1 MKRSV
6 LLVMSLLIA
15 VVVISQSSSQQS
27 LAAAEENTSVVAAAT
42 TAPRY
47 DQQPGINSC
56 TNDGVLPCYEG
67 ADDSFTIFMASCTSS
82 ITNFCYTAT
91 VDNQPAPSTLQFVAY
106 VTAAKTNTPSASD
119 YAGYESAF
127 TAYYVAP
134 TGTLNNRERLSD
146 CCWVPPNQ
154 TFGNGKV
161 DLTSANIEG
170 KAVKLVMKYKT
181 VSLPQNSVVVAD
193 DGNMEFDLVG
203 EDLTVTAEGKA
214 ARVAV
219 DSADQ
224 HINFDTEKSEDT
236 SLPWTNRCGIPS
248 MKFLVCNV
256 DRAATDGLMFY
267 GKSKTFSFP
276 PGSTSASGVW
286 VSTNAT
292 YFHFPKAAPVD
303 GVLQVSVATAAPHY
317 LADGRTLNEGKFNA
331 FLSNEILKQWGLEK
345 TEAKLKASLSS
356 TVTRG
361 TTEEEVVP
369 ELVITAAGVK
379 VKFPKISFSAPVI
392 AVKNKPPTAAVPKT
406 AVTTPSVPKTAV
418 TTPSVVTKTLRR
430 GKSVSLTSLL
440 KPIGK
445 GKQTWSSSGGCK
457 IKGKNLVAPNK
468 AARCKV
474 TLKQAKSGKTKA
486 SSRSITVSVV

>member
-6 LLVMSLLIA
+6 LFVMSLLLA
-15 VVVISQSSSQQS
+15 VVVIDQSASPASVG
-27 LAAAEENTSVVAAAT
+27 AADT

-47 DQQPGINSC
+47 DQQLGINSC

-67 ADDSFTIFMASCTSS
+67 ADDSFTIFMASCSAS

-106 VTAAKTNTPSASD
+106 VTAAKTNTPSAFD

-127 TAYYVAP
+127 TAYYVSP
-134 TGTLNNRERLSD
+134 TGGTLNKRERLSD

-154 TFGNGKV
+154 TSGNGKV
-161 DLTSANIEG
+161 DLTSANIAG
-170 KAVKLVMKYKT
+170 KVIKLVMKYKT

-219 DSADQ
+219 DSNDQ

-276 PGSTSASGVW
+276 PGSTNASGVW

-292 YFHFPKAAPVD
+292 YFHFPKAAPVND
-303 GVLQVSVATAAPHY
+303 VLQVSVATAAPHY
-317 LADGRTLNEGKFNA
+317 LADGTTLNEGNFNA
-331 FLSNEILKQWGLEK
+331 FLSNDILKQWGLEK

-356 TVTRG
+356 TITRG
-361 TTEEEVVP
+361 TAEEEVVP
-369 ELVITAAGVK
+369 ELVITDDGVK

-392 AVKNKPPTAAVPKT
+392 AVKNKPPTSVVPKT
-406 AVTTPSVPKTAV
+406 TVTTPAV
-418 TTPSVVTKTLRR
+418 STPAVVSTKSLKR

-445 GKQTWSSSGGCK
+445 GKQTWSSSGGCT
-457 IKGKNLVAPNK
+457 IKGKNLVAPKK

-486 SSRSITVSVV
+486 SSRSITVKVV

>member
-6 LLVMSLLIA
+6 LFVMSLLLA
-15 VVVISQSSSQQS
+15 VVVISQSASPASVG
-27 LAAAEENTSVVAAAT
+27 AADT

-47 DQQPGINSC
+47 DQQLGINSC

-67 ADDSFTIFMASCTSS
+67 ADDSFTIFMASCTAS

-106 VTAAKTNTPSASD
+106 VTAAKTNTPSAFD

-127 TAYYVAP
+127 TAYYVSP
-134 TGTLNNRERLSD
+134 TGGTLNKRERLSD

-154 TFGNGKV
+154 TSGNGKV
-161 DLTSANIEG
+161 DLTSANIAG
-170 KAVKLVMKYKT
+170 KAIKLVMKYKT

-276 PGSTSASGVW
+276 PGSTNASGVW

-292 YFHFPKAAPVD
+292 YFHFPKAAPVND
-303 GVLQVSVATAAPHY
+303 VLQVSVATAAPHY
-317 LADGRTLNEGKFNA
+317 LADGTTLNEGNFNA
-331 FLSNEILKQWGLEK
+331 FLSNDILKQWGLEK

-356 TVTRG
+356 TITRG
-361 TTEEEVVP
+361 TAEEEVVP
-369 ELVITAAGVK
+369 ELVITDDGVK

-392 AVKNKPPTAAVPKT
+392 AVKNKPPTSVVPKT
-406 AVTTPSVPKTAV
+406 TVTTPAV
-418 TTPSVVTKTLRR
+418 STPAVVSTKSLKR

-445 GKQTWSSSGGCK
+445 GKQTWSSSGGCT
-457 IKGKNLVAPNK
+457 IKGKNLVAPKK

-486 SSRSITVSVV
+486 SSRSITVKVV

>member
-6 LLVMSLLIA
+6 LLAMSLLLA
-15 VVVISQSSSQQS
+15 VVVIDQSASP
-27 LAAAEENTSVVAAAT
+27 TSVVAAET
-42 TAPRY
+42 TAPKY
-47 DQQPGINSC
+47 DEQPGINSC
-56 TNDGVLPCYEG
+56 TNDGILPCYDG
-67 ADDSFTIFMASCTSS
+67 ADDSFVIYMASCTTS

-106 VTAAKTNTPSASD
+106 ISAAKTNTPSAFD

-134 TGTLNNRERLSD
+134 GGTLNKRERLSD

-154 TFGNGKV
+154 TSGNGEV
-161 DLTSANIEG
+161 DLTKANIEG
-170 KAVKLVMKYKT
+170 KVIKVVMKYKT
-181 VSLPQNSVVVAD
+181 VSLPQVSAVVAD

-219 DSADQ
+219 DSPTQ

-236 SLPWTNRCGIPS
+236 SLPWTDRCGIPS

-276 PGSTSASGVW
+276 PGSTNASGVW
-286 VSTNAT
+286 VSHNAT
-292 YFHFPKAAPVD
+292 YFHFPKAEPVNN
-303 GVLQVSVATAAPHY
+303 VLQVSVATAAPHF
-317 LADGRTLNEGKFNA
+317 LADGTTLNEGKFNA
-331 FLSNEILKQWGLEK
+331 FLPNAILKQWGLEK
-345 TEAKLKASLSS
+345 TEEKLKASLSA
-356 TVTRG
+356 TIARG

-369 ELVITAAGVK
+369 ELVITDDGVK
-379 VKFPKISFSAPVI
+379 VKFPKITFSAPVI
-392 AVKNKPPTAAVPKT
+392 AVKNKPATSVVPKT
-406 AVTTPSVPKTAV
+406 TATTPAVTTPAV
-418 TTPSVVTKTLRR
+418 TTPVVVSTKSVKR

-445 GKQTWSSSGGCK
+445 GKQTWSSSGGCT
-457 IKGKNLVAPNK
+457 IKGKNLVAPKK

-486 SSRSITVSVV
+486 SSRSITVKVV

>member
-1 MKRSV
+1 MKRSIFLSV
-6 LLVMSLLIA
+6 AFLLLAS
-15 VVVISQSSSQQS
+15 VVGQSASP
-27 LAAAEENTSVVAAAT
+27 TSVVAADT
-42 TAPRY
+42 TAPKY

-56 TNDGVLPCYEG
+56 TTDGVLPCYDG
-67 ADDSFTIFMASCTSS
+67 ADDSFTIYMAPCTAS

-106 VTAAKTNTPSASD
+106 ISAAKTNTPSASD
-119 YAGYESAF
+119 AGYESAF

-134 TGTLNNRERLSD
+134 GGTLNKRERLSD

-154 TFGNGKV
+154 TSGNGKV
-161 DLTSANIEG
+161 DLTSANIAG
-170 KAVKLVMKYKT
+170 KVIKVVMKYKT

-276 PGSTSASGVW
+276 PGSTNASGVW
-286 VSTNAT
+286 VSHNAT
-292 YFHFPKAAPVD
+292 YFHFPKAAPVND
-303 GVLQVSVATAAPHY
+303 VLQVSVATAAPHY
-317 LADGRTLNEGKFNA
+317 LADGKTLNEGNFNA
-331 FLSNEILKQWGLEK
+331 FLSNDILKQWGLEK

-361 TTEEEVVP
+361 TVEEEVVP
-369 ELVITAAGVK
+369 ELVITDDGVK

-392 AVKNKPPTAAVPKT
+392 AVKNKPPTSVVPKT
-406 AVTTPSVPKTAV
+406 TVTTPAVSTPAVTTPAVVSTKSVK
-418 TTPSVVTKTLRR
+418 R
-430 GKSVSLTSLL
+430 GKSVSLTTLL

-445 GKQTWSSSGGCK
+445 GKQTWSSSGGCT
-457 IKGKNLVAPNK
+457 IKGKNLVAPKK
-468 AARCKV
+468 AARCRV

-486 SSRSITVSVV
+486 SSRSITVKVV

>member
-6 LLVMSLLIA
+6 LFVMSLLLA
-15 VVVISQSSSQQS
+15 VVVIDQSASPASVG
-27 LAAAEENTSVVAAAT
+27 AADT

-47 DQQPGINSC
+47 DQQLGINSC

-67 ADDSFTIFMASCTSS
+67 ADDSFTIFMASCSAS

-106 VTAAKTNTPSASD
+106 VTAAKTNTPSAFD

-127 TAYYVAP
+127 TAYYVSP
-134 TGTLNNRERLSD
+134 TGGTLNKRERLSD

-154 TFGNGKV
+154 TSGNGKV
-161 DLTSANIEG
+161 DLTSANIAG
-170 KAVKLVMKYKT
+170 KAIKLVMKYKT

-219 DSADQ
+219 DSNDQ

-256 DRAATDGLMFY
+256 DIAATDGLMFY

-276 PGSTSASGVW
+276 PGSTNASGVW

-292 YFHFPKAAPVD
+292 YFHFPKAAPVND
-303 GVLQVSVATAAPHY
+303 VLQVSVATAAPHY
-317 LADGRTLNEGKFNA
+317 LADGTTLNEGNFNA
-331 FLSNEILKQWGLEK
+331 FLSNDILKQWGLEK

-356 TVTRG
+356 TITRG
-361 TTEEEVVP
+361 TAEEEVVP
-369 ELVITAAGVK
+369 ELVITDDGVK
-379 VKFPKISFSAPVI
+379 VKFSKISFSAPVI
-392 AVKNKPPTAAVPKT
+392 AVKKKPPTSVVPKT
-406 AVTTPSVPKTAV
+406 TVTTPAV
-418 TTPSVVTKTLRR
+418 STPAVVSTKSLKR

-445 GKQTWSSSGGCK
+445 GKQTWSSSGGCT
-457 IKGKNLVAPNK
+457 IKGKNLVAPKK

-486 SSRSITVSVV
+486 SSRSITVKVV

>member
-6 LLVMSLLIA
+6 LLVMSLLLA
-15 VVVISQSSSQQS
+15 VVVIDQSASPASVG
-27 LAAAEENTSVVAAAT
+27 AADT

-47 DQQPGINSC
+47 DQQLGINSC

-67 ADDSFTIFMASCTSS
+67 ADDSFTIFMASCSAS

-106 VTAAKTNTPSASD
+106 VTAAKTNTPSAFD

-127 TAYYVAP
+127 TAYYVSP
-134 TGTLNNRERLSD
+134 TGGTLNKRERLSD

-154 TFGNGKV
+154 TSGNGKV
-161 DLTSANIEG
+161 DLTSANIAG
-170 KAVKLVMKYKT
+170 KVIKLVMKYKT

-219 DSADQ
+219 DSNDQ

-276 PGSTSASGVW
+276 PGSTNASGVW

-292 YFHFPKAAPVD
+292 YFHFPKAAPVND
-303 GVLQVSVATAAPHY
+303 VLQVSVATAAPHY
-317 LADGRTLNEGKFNA
+317 LADGTTLNEGNFNA
-331 FLSNEILKQWGLEK
+331 FLSNDILKQWGLEK

-356 TVTRG
+356 TITRG
-361 TTEEEVVP
+361 TAEEEVVP
-369 ELVITAAGVK
+369 ELVITDDGVK

-392 AVKNKPPTAAVPKT
+392 AVKNKPPTSVVPKT
-406 AVTTPSVPKTAV
+406 TVTTPAV
-418 TTPSVVTKTLRR
+418 STPAVVSTKSLKR

-445 GKQTWSSSGGCK
+445 GKQTWSSSGGCT
-457 IKGKNLVAPNK
+457 IKGKNLVAPKK

-486 SSRSITVSVV
+486 SSRSITVKVV

>member
-6 LLVMSLLIA
+6 LFVMSLLLA
-15 VVVISQSSSQQS
+15 VVVISQSNSRQS
-27 LAAAEENTSVVAAAT
+27 LAAAEEDLSVVAAAT

-106 VTAAKTNTPSASD
+106 VTAAKTNTPSAFD

-127 TAYYVAP
+127 TAYYVDPAR
-134 TGTLNNRERLSD
+134 GTLNKRERLSD

-154 TFGNGKV
+154 TSGNGEV
-161 DLTSANIEG
+161 DLTSANIAG
-170 KAVKLVMKYKT
+170 KVIKLVMKYKT

-219 DSADQ
+219 DSNDQ

-256 DRAATDGLMFY
+256 DRAAKDGLMFY

-276 PGSTSASGVW
+276 PGSTNASGVW

-292 YFHFPKAAPVD
+292 YFHFPKAAPVND
-303 GVLQVSVATAAPHY
+303 VLQVSVATAAPHF
-317 LADGRTLNEGKFNA
+317 LADGKTLNEGNFNA
-331 FLSNEILKQWGLEK
+331 FLSNDILKQWGLEK

-369 ELVITAAGVK
+369 ELVITDDGVK
-379 VKFPKISFSAPVI
+379 VKFSKISFSAPVI
-392 AVKNKPPTAAVPKT
+392 AVKNKPPTAVVPKT
-406 AVTTPSVPKTAV
+406 TVTTPAVTTPAV
-418 TTPSVVTKTLRR
+418 VSTKSLKR

-445 GKQTWSSSGGCK
+445 GKQTWSSSGGCT
-457 IKGKNLVAPNK
+457 IKGKNLVAPKK

-486 SSRSITVSVV
+486 SSRSITVKVV

>member
-6 LLVMSLLIA
+6 LFVMSLLLA
-15 VVVISQSSSQQS
+15 VVVIDQSASPASVG
-27 LAAAEENTSVVAAAT
+27 AADT

-47 DQQPGINSC
+47 DQQLGINSC

-67 ADDSFTIFMASCTSS
+67 ADDSFTIFMASCSAS

-106 VTAAKTNTPSASD
+106 VTAAKTNTPSAFD

-127 TAYYVAP
+127 TAYYVSP
-134 TGTLNNRERLSD
+134 TGGTLNKRERLSD

-154 TFGNGKV
+154 TSGNGKV
-161 DLTSANIEG
+161 DLTSANIAG
-170 KAVKLVMKYKT
+170 KAIKLVMKYKT

-219 DSADQ
+219 DSNDQ

-276 PGSTSASGVW
+276 PGSTNASGVW

-292 YFHFPKAAPVD
+292 YFHFPKAAPVND
-303 GVLQVSVATAAPHY
+303 VLQVSVATAAPHY
-317 LADGRTLNEGKFNA
+317 LADGTTLNEGNFNA
-331 FLSNEILKQWGLEK
+331 FLSNDILKQWGLEK

-361 TTEEEVVP
+361 TAEEEVVP
-369 ELVITAAGVK
+369 ELVITDDGVK

-392 AVKNKPPTAAVPKT
+392 AVKNKPPTSVVPKT
-406 AVTTPSVPKTAV
+406 TVTTPAV
-418 TTPSVVTKTLRR
+418 STPAVVSTKSLKR

-445 GKQTWSSSGGCK
+445 GKQTWSSSGGCT
-457 IKGKNLVAPNK
+457 IKGKNLVAPKK

-486 SSRSITVSVV
+486 SSRSITVKVV

>member
-248 MKFLVCNV
+248 MKFVVCNV
-256 DRAATDGLMFY
+256 DKAATDGLMFY

-276 PGSTSASGVW
+276 PGSTNASGVW
-286 VSTNAT
+286 VSHNAT
-292 YFHFPKAAPVD
+292 YFHFPKAAPVNN
-303 GVLQVSVATAAPHY
+303 VLQVSVATAAPHY
-317 LADGRTLNEGKFNA
+317 LADGTTLNEGNFNA
-331 FLSNEILKQWGLEK
+331 FLSNAILKQWGLEK
-345 TEAKLKASLSS
+345 TAEKLKAALSA
-356 TVTRG
+356 TITKG

-369 ELVITAAGVK
+369 ELVITDDGVK
-379 VKFPKISFSAPVI
+379 VKFSKISFSAPVI
-392 AVKNKPPTAAVPKT
+392 AVKNKPATSAAPKT
-406 AVTTPSVPKTAV
+406 PGTTPAA
-418 TTPSVVTKTLRR
+418 TPAATPAVVTKTLRR
-430 GKSVSLTSLL
+430 GNSVSLSSLI
-440 KPIGK
+440 KPVGT
-445 GKQTWSSSGGCK
+445 GKQTWTAAGGCVVK
-457 IKGKNLVAPNK
+457 KTTLVAPKKK
-468 AARCKV
+468 ATCTV
-474 TLKQAKSGKTKA
+474 TLKQAKSGKTRA
-486 SSRSITVSVV
+486 STRSITVKVP

>member
-1 MKRSV
+1 MKRSIFLGV
-6 LLVMSLLIA
+6 AFLLLAS
-15 VVVISQSSSQQS
+15 VVGQSASP
-27 LAAAEENTSVVAAAT
+27 TSVVAADT
-42 TAPRY
+42 TAPKY
-47 DQQPGINSC
+47 DQQPGISSC
-56 TNDGVLPCYEG
+56 TNDGVLPCYDG
-67 ADDSFTIFMASCTSS
+67 ANDSFTIYMAPCSAS

-106 VTAAKTNTPSASD
+106 ISAAKTNTPSASD

-134 TGTLNNRERLSD
+134 GGTLNKREMLSD

-154 TFGNGKV
+154 TSGNGKV
-161 DLTSANIEG
+161 DLTSANIAG
-170 KAVKLVMKYKT
+170 KVIKVVMKYKT

-219 DSADQ
+219 DSAAQ
-224 HINFDTEKSEDT
+224 HINFDTEKNEDT

-276 PGSTSASGVW
+276 PGSTSASGLW
-286 VSTNAT
+286 VSHNAT
-292 YFHFPKAAPVD
+292 YFHFPKAAPVN

-406 AVTTPSVPKTAV
+406 AVTTPSV
-418 TTPSVVTKTLRR
+418 VTKTLRR